1 MDSSFYVFVIVIA
14 ALVLWR
20 RTRSFYRPIRGDGKR
35 LLYPILFMLPG
46 LLLIFNSNVHA
57 PFYEF
62 LIAAAIGIILS
73 IPLIWTTNYEIRDN
87 HLIYAKK
94 NWGFIVAF
102 LVVIAIRF
110 ELHHYMS
117 TIEPQTLAALFMI
130 LAFFYVIPWRVVSYI
145 KFRRLVQL
153 QTVRKV

>member
-1 MDSSFYVFVIVIA
+1 MDRSFYVFVFAIA

-73 IPLIWTTNYEIRDN
+73 IPLIWTTNYEIRDD
-87 HLIYAKK
+87 HLYTPRRT
-94 NWGFIVAF
+94 GDSSSLFSLSLPFVSSF
-102 LVVIAIRF
+102 
-110 ELHHYMS
+110 
-117 TIEPQTLAALFMI
+117 TITCPQSNLKRWL
-130 LAFFYVIPWRVVSYI
+130 LC
-145 KFRRLVQL
+145 L
-153 QTVRKV
+153 

>member
-1 MDSSFYVFVIVIA
+1 MDSSFYVFVIAIA

-35 LLYPILFMLPG
+35 LLYPMFFMLPG
-46 LLLIFNSNVHA
+46 LSLIFNPDVHA
-57 PFYEF
+57 PLYEF
-62 LIAAAIGIILS
+62 AIAAAIGIVLS
-73 IPLIWTTNYEIRDN
+73 IPLTWTTNYEIRED

-102 LVVIAIRF
+102 VVVIAIRF
-110 ELHHYMS
+110 ELHHYLS
-117 TIEPQTLAALFMI
+117 QVDPQTLGALFMV

-145 KFRRLVQL
+145 KFRKLMQL
-153 QTVRKV
+153 RTQM